1 MPRSISSSTESSTRR
16 NWGVSVFPVS
26 ATGAYAVTFSDTGAL
41 TRFSLPLSFHATLMD
56 MESLPTGMGMRNCC
70 ASADTASTVA

>member
-1 MPRSISSSTESSTRR
+1 MSNSTESSTRR
-16 NWGVSVFPVS
+16 NWGERVFPVS

-41 TRFSLPLSFHATLMD
+41 TRFSLSPSFQATLMD
-56 MESLPTGMGMRNCC
+56 MESLPTGIGMRNCC